1 MTSPN
6 VNTVDMNA
14 LFSTTLQ
21 NYQPTL
27 VDNIFKDLVLLNHL
41 NTGGR
46 VVMEEGG
53 TQIVEPVLYEANT
66 TAASYSGYDNIAL
79 TPQEGIT
86 AAIYDWK
93 QIAASIAI
101 SGIEEAQNRGT
112 EAIIK
117 LLNAK
122 IMQAEMSIKSLVN
135 GQLLSSNN
143 GTGGTAKEFNGIGGF
158 AGSSNTAIGGIDAA
172 TESWWNPT
180 IPASIQNATLSLVNM
195 ANVYN
200 NASKGNDTPDLIITT
215 EALFSKFE
223 SLLTPN
229 VRYQDVA
236 KANSGFQNLMFKQ
249 TPVVFDLAMPGN
261 QSSNASMYFL
271 NTKYLKLTGMNGHWW
286 TTTPFQQGT
295 VAQKD
300 ARYAIVLAYGQL
312 TCSNRARQGY
322 LSADA

>member
-53 TQIVEPVLYEANT
+53 TQIVEPVLYEENT
-66 TAASYSGYDNIAL
+66 TAASYADYDNILL

-86 AAIYDWK
+86 AAIYNWK

-101 SGIEEAQNRGT
+101 SGIEEAKNRGT

-122 IMQAEMSIKSLVN
+122 IMQAEMSIKKLVN
-135 GQLLSSNN
+135 DQLLSSND
-143 GTGGTAKEFNGIGGF
+143 GTTNPLEFNGIGGF
-158 AGSSNTAIGGIDAA
+158 AGSLNTAIGGIDAA

-180 IPASIQNATLSLVNM
+180 IPAGIQNATLSLVNM

-200 NASKGNDTPDLIITT
+200 NASKGNDTPDIIITT
-215 EALFSKFE
+215 EPLFSKYE

-236 KANSGFQNLMFKQ
+236 KANAGFQNLMFKQ
-249 TPVVFDLAMPGN
+249 TPVVYDLAMPGN

-271 NTKYLKLTGMNGHWW
+271 NTKYLKLTGMNGHWF
-286 TTTPFQQGT
+286 TSTPFQQGT

-312 TCSNRARQGY
+312 TCSNRSRQGY

>member
-6 VNTVDMNA
+6 VQSVDYNA

-41 NTGGR
+41 NSGGR

-135 GQLLSSNN
+135 GQLLSSND
-143 GTGGTAKEFNGIGGF
+143 GTGGTAKQFNGIGGF
-158 AGSSNTAIGGIDAA
+158 AGSLNTAIGGIDAA

-180 IPASIQNATLSLVNM
+180 IPAGIQGATLSLVNM

-261 QSSNASMYFL
+261 QVSNASMYFL

>member
-27 VDNIFKDLVLLNHL
+27 VDNIFKDLVLLNHM
-41 NTGGR
+41 NQGGR

-53 TQIVEPVLYEANT
+53 TQIVEPVLYEENT
-66 TAASYSGYDNIAL
+66 TAASYADYDNILL

-86 AAIYDWK
+86 AAIYNWK

-101 SGIEEAQNRGT
+101 SGIEEAKNRGT

-122 IMQAEMSIKSLVN
+122 IMQAEMSIKKLVN
-135 GQLLSSNN
+135 DQLLSSND
-143 GTGGTAKEFNGIGGF
+143 GTTNPLEFNGIGGY
-158 AGSSNTAIGGIDAA
+158 AGSLNTAIGGIDAA

-180 IPASIQNATLSLVNM
+180 IPAGIQNATLSLVNM

-200 NASKGNDTPDLIITT
+200 NASKGNDTPDIIITT
-215 EALFSKFE
+215 EPLFSKYE

-236 KANSGFQNLMFKQ
+236 KANAGFQNLMFKQ
-249 TPVVFDLAMPGN
+249 TPVVYDLAMPGA

-271 NTKYLKLTGMNGHWW
+271 NTKYLKLTGMNGHWF
-286 TTTPFQQGT
+286 TSTPFQQGT

-312 TCSNRARQGY
+312 TCSNRSRQGY
-322 LSADA
+322 LSADV